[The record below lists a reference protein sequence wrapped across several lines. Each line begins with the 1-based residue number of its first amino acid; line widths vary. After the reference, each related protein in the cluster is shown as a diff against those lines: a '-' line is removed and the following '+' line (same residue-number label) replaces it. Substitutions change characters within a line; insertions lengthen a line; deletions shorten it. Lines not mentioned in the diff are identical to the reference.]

1 MDIRN
6 IVTAVIVNY
15 QTPDLTQQ
23 AIASFRKY
31 YPEVQLILID
41 NGSHD
46 ESVKFLTDVQN
57 TQSATTKLILN
68 KTNIHHGPAMHQ
80 AINLCGND
88 LVLFIDSDCEVLRG
102 GFIEAMV
109 ELIEQNKQN
118 YAVGKT
124 EFLNKRGFLVKPK
137 QKGIRYIRP
146 ICMLIRKSL
155 YFKLPPFQLHGA
167 PCFAN
172 MKKASDRN
180 FGLINFDIHEF
191 IFHKGRGT
199 ASKFGYGLGM
209 RGKVNY
215 LLNKLNL

>member
-6 IVTAVIVNY
+6 IVTAVIINY
-15 QTPDLTQQ
+15 QTPDLTKQ
-23 AIASFRKY
+23 AIVSFRNF
-31 YPEVQLILID
+31 YPDVPLILID

-46 ESVKFLTDVQN
+46 ESVKVLTDLQN
-57 TQSATTKLILN
+57 TQPSTTKLVLN
-68 KTNIHHGPAMHQ
+68 RTNIHHGPAMDQ
-80 AINLCGND
+80 AINLCSTD
-88 LVLFIDSDCEVLRG
+88 MVLFLDSDCKVLRG

-109 ELIEQNKQN
+109 ELIVQDMQN

-124 EFLNKRGFLVKPK
+124 EFLNKRGFRVKPN
-137 QKGIRYIRP
+137 QTGIRYIRP

-155 YFKLPPFQLHGA
+155 YCKLPPFQLHGA
-167 PCFAN
+167 PCLDN
-172 MKKASDRN
+172 MKEAAERN
-180 FGLINFDIHEF
+180 FGLIEFDINQF
-191 IFHKGRGT
+191 IFHQGRGT